1 MGITAIAVGVYAA
14 KIGTG
19 VVGRFV
25 EARLGKPSL
34 VRETSR
40 LSLVQSIR
48 HPFKV
53 SSNDFITM
61 TVTNL
66 QSKEPHNQNPCTA
79 IYNYLHS
86 CPFFRRVLDEF
97 SQNPGTL

>member
-1 MGITAIAVGVYAA
+1 MGITVIAVGIYAA

-53 SSNDFITM
+53 SGNVI
-61 TVTNL
+61 VTN
-66 QSKEPHNQNPCTA
+66 S
-79 IYNYLHS
+79 
-86 CPFFRRVLDEF
+86 
-97 SQNPGTL
+97 